1 MKISYIRRTKQI
13 VIDGTSVLSSN
24 YSYSLIKE
32 AKAAVRYGYKPTNET
47 LLGAIYLATKYK
59 QIKHIWD

>member
-1 MKISYIRRTKQI
+1 

-24 YSYSLIKE
+24 YSYGLIKE